1 DKGSTAAQVLA
12 SIKQIAQDRNRDM
25 IQRVNSFLVKVQLDY
40 EKEVLPRTPS
50 GNPTERHL
58 VEGYDRK
65 ARSVFGDDLK
75 GLVSFW
81 SEKFGMTESKVE
93 ELIHQLTPFQETLR
107 SKLMKKGGPG
117 YIEADPSRFPT
128 LDAMIELGRATGA
141 LPTIAWLDGTS
152 PGEADIQAMVEFM
165 TEKGIC
171 ALNIIPDRNW
181 NIKDPDEKAIKL
193 EKLKEVVE
201 TARKFDLPLVV
212 GTEMNKAGQPFI
224 DNYDASEL
232 QNFVEDFRNGA
243 RVLWGHTL
251 LERALNFGWLSETAR
266 KCFGPSRKD
275 RCEFYHQVGK
285 KYAPGTREIE
295 RVKALEAAPKSIL
308 S

>member
-1 DKGSTAAQVLA
+1 
-12 SIKQIAQDRNRDM
+12 
-25 IQRVNSFLVKVQLDY
+25 
-40 EKEVLPRTPS
+40 
-50 GNPTERHL
+50 
-58 VEGYDRK
+58 
-65 ARSVFGDDLK
+65 
-75 GLVSFW
+75 
-81 SEKFGMTESKVE
+81 
-93 ELIHQLTPFQETLR
+93 
-107 SKLMKKGGPG
+107 
-117 YIEADPSRFPT
+117 
-128 LDAMIELGRATGA
+128 
-141 LPTIAWLDGTS
+141 
-152 PGEADIQAMVEFM
+152 M

-285 KYAPGTREIE
+285 KYAPGMREIE

-308 S
+308 T